1 MTKKTPTPEDVA
13 GVPRLRTIRRGNLRC
28 TIVDL
33 PKGGV
38 CLYSPVEKTI
48 AALSETLDVRYLF
61 APNHY
66 HNKGIAEHVDAFRD
80 AKLVGSDAARPRL
93 EKVTG
98 HGFGDLSQLRDA
110 LPDNISLVEPE
121 GLKTGEVW
129 MVIRAEDELVWV
141 VTDAFC
147 GVLEKG
153 DVRARAG
160 FLKTFP
166 TYGLQ
171 DKQRFSNWVQQQL
184 AESEPTMILPCH
196 GEIVR
201 GSELTREI
209 TALVGALQT

>member
-1 MTKKTPTPEDVA
+1 MTKKTPTPEDVQ
-13 GVPRLRTIRRGNLRC
+13 GVPGLRTIRRGNLRS
-28 TIVDL
+28 TIMTL
-33 PKGGV
+33 REGGV
-38 CLYSPVEKTI
+38 CLYSPVEKTS
-48 AALSETLDVRYLF
+48 AAVAEDHDVRYLF

-66 HNKGIAEHVDAFRD
+66 HNKGIAEHVAAFQG
-80 AKLVGSDAARPRL
+80 ATLTASDAARPRL

-98 HGFGDLSQLRDA
+98 HRFGDLAKLRA
-110 LPDNISLVEPE
+110 ELPDGVSLVEPE

-129 MVIRAEDELVWV
+129 MTVRTDSELAWV

-153 DVRARAG
+153 DARARAG

-171 DKQRFSNWVQQQL
+171 DKKRFPDWVHKRL
-184 AESEPTMILPCH
+184 EEEVPTMIIPCH

-201 GSELTREI
+201 GADMCAEI
-209 TALVGALQT
+209 RSLLAAL